1 MQTFV
6 STILSN
12 GKNLA
17 ATAAAGSQNTAAIFG
32 GHPGTEAMHLAALAL
47 FRLESTKHK
56 TTLLVIQ
63 KSCIC
68 DAHRI

>member
-17 ATAAAGSQNTAAIFG
+17 STAAAGSQNAAAIFG
-32 GHPGTEAMHLAALAL
+32 GHPGAEAMHLTALAL
-47 FRLESTKHK
+47 FWLESTKHK